1 MSRVKK
7 PPRTRRQPTS
17 LLRQSFRDLMQ
28 IRAASISFWVLV
40 AMLFLAFVGP
50 WIIPYTG
57 SEINLRIAEHE
68 PTLDHPLG
76 TDEYGRDVLVRLLL
90 AGRIS
95 LTIGLASMVL
105 SLVLGA
111 ILGIVAGYFRG
122 WVDAVIMRV
131 ADVLLSIPSIPLL
144 IVMAAIMSEL
154 RVAPEQRIWV
164 VMGMLSVIGWPG
176 LARLIRGQV
185 LSLREQ
191 TYMRATDVLGLPTR
205 SKLFKHLLPNVLP
218 LLIVVATLSTASGIL
233 QESAL
238 SFLGLGVQAPTASWG
253 NMIAAAN
260 NLIDFQEHWWLW
272 LPPGIA
278 LLITIAAIN
287 VFGDRLRD
295 VMDPK
300 TRRMS

>member
-1 MSRVKK
+1 
-7 PPRTRRQPTS
+7 
-17 LLRQSFRDLMQ
+17 
-28 IRAASISFWVLV
+28 
-40 AMLFLAFVGP
+40 
-50 WIIPYTG
+50 
-57 SEINLRIAEHE
+57 
-68 PTLDHPLG
+68 
-76 TDEYGRDVLVRLLL
+76 VRLLL